1 MAALVFKVG
10 ALALKTLAKPL
21 GDRFKNWVMTH
32 PQYRQ
37 TVLSAAQRIH
47 GFEIMITRKAEG
59 KEGRAFIGAM
69 TEEKSVELA
78 SKIASESFLF
88 AVGSLIIFLEYD
100 RTRRKEVQKQQKEAA
115 ERQGIIERARQ
126 ERERLIDENRE
137 QQEMLVQLVQRLD
150 DVEATLQ
157 ALQAERSRKNSSI
170 WGGFIG
176 PKGIL

>member
-37 TVLSAAQRIH
+37 AVLRTAQRIH
-47 GFEIMITRKAEG
+47 GFEVMVTRKAEG
-59 KEGRAFIGAM
+59 KEGKAFIGSM

-100 RTRRKEVQKQQKEAA
+100 RSRRKEVQKQQKEAA
-115 ERQGIIERARQ
+115 ERQGIIERARE
-126 ERERLIDENRE
+126 ERERLLEENKLQE
-137 QQEMLVQLVQRLD
+137 QMLVQLVQRLD
-150 DVEATLQ
+150 DVEA
-157 ALQAERSRKNSSI
+157 ALQAIQAERTRKSFL
-170 WGGFIG
+170 GGFIG
-176 PKGIL
+176 PKGIV

>member
-10 ALALKTLAKPL
+10 ALALKTMAKPL

-37 TVLSAAQRIH
+37 TVLSVAQVRSLLLRGCKQHRVNLVSGRQWLRSGPGQHVSLPQDTQPVDMHCWARCPLCGFITFACAASCVLQRIH
-47 GFEIMITRKAEG
+47 GFEVQVTRKAEG

-88 AVGSLIIFLEYD
+88 AVGARLAWSGG
-100 RTRRKEVQKQQKEAA
+100 RKWW
-115 ERQGIIERARQ
+115 
-126 ERERLIDENRE
+126 
-137 QQEMLVQLVQRLD
+137 
-150 DVEATLQ
+150 
-157 ALQAERSRKNSSI
+157 RSRRA
-170 WGGFIG
+170 
-176 PKGIL
+176 L

>member
-37 TVLSAAQRIH
+37 SVLRTAQVFAAAPAAADGHIRFLDVVSLLLRCMHTLCPVLRCVVPSVLSHMPVSSVILCTHTRPQQRIH
-47 GFEIMITRKAEG
+47 GFEVMVTRKAEG
-59 KEGRAFIGAM
+59 KEGRAFIGSM

-88 AVGSLIIFLEYD
+88 AVSHWWWWCSHACMGASLSWRCSAWRD
-100 RTRRKEVQKQQKEAA
+100 R
-115 ERQGIIERARQ
+115 
-126 ERERLIDENRE
+126 
-137 QQEMLVQLVQRLD
+137 
-150 DVEATLQ
+150 LQ
-157 ALQAERSRKNSSI
+157 
-170 WGGFIG
+170 
-176 PKGIL
+176 